1 MHVDDLGTDWSE
13 KVSQETL
20 PLAGD
25 SLTFAPMRS
34 SHAAIRGDRPI
45 TRFATQTAHSRA
57 PHLGLRRTT
66 PTRLA
71 QAPVDTLG
79 TKPMVAIRSAAR
91 GVSIRATAAPGAI
104 RRHDAIVWSL
114 TPYSVPH
121 RARPRSA
128 APWRG

>member
-57 PHLGLRRTT
+57 LHLGLRRTT

-71 QAPVDTLG
+71 QATADSLAV
-79 TKPMVAIRSAAR
+79 KPMVAIRSAAR
-91 GVSIRATAAPGAI
+91 ALSIQPATQTRAI
-104 RRHDAIVWSL
+104 RREDAMVWSV
-114 TPYSVPH
+114 TPHSVPQ
-121 RARPRSA
+121 RTRPRSA